1 MFACWLCA
9 TPCNTMLLNGL
20 VQHGVAWTGVC
31 VQLCMHVCM
40 HLYACVACVASPITL
55 MPACLLL
62 LLLLPAYHRL
72 GCCCCLAA
80 AAAWLLLLLP
90 LPAGRPARGPAGLHG
105 GAVHTRYV
113 SCGVG
118 RGCRLQSR
126 HTWRVGRYMYAFFFR
141 LLPAGLQLVPKPA
154 ALSGCL
160 PMRTWPGTI

>member
-1 MFACWLCA
+1 
-9 TPCNTMLLNGL
+9 MLLNGL

-80 AAAWLLLLLP
+80 AAAAAAWLQAYYELTAAVAFPALALFNLLRFPIVMLP
-90 LPAGRPARGPAGLHG
+90 SQVCVWGPLGGGGIVMLPSQPDGERLHHH
-105 GAVHTRYV
+105 AV
-113 SCGVG
+113 
-118 RGCRLQSR
+118 
-126 HTWRVGRYMYAFFFR
+126 
-141 LLPAGLQLVPKPA
+141 KPDV
-154 ALSGCL
+154 
-160 PMRTWPGTI
+160 